1 LERQLQESQAKEKEL
16 SSEVKNQK
24 RDHFNSVKDLQGK
37 LEIQIKEL
45 NKRVEE

>member
-1 LERQLQESQAKEKEL
+1 M
-16 SSEVKNQK
+16 KNQK

-45 NKRVEE
+45 NKRVEEQSEQLFEWETKH